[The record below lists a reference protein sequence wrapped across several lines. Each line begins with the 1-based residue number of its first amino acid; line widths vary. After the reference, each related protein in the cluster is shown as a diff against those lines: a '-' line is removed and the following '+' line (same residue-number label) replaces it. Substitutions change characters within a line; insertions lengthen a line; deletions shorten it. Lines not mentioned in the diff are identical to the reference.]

1 MVQLPWK
8 SHSEPVNLVN
18 QASRTNPSIK
28 LFWLIAFMWGAY
40 FLNYCDRQAIF
51 AMFKVLKSDLGMTD
65 QQLGLT
71 GAVFLWI
78 YGLGCPLAG
87 QLADRF
93 SKRLMVVLSLA
104 IWSLTTLATGLAG
117 SAMVLLLLRAVMG
130 ISESLFMPAAIALT
144 ANAAPVEKRSRA
156 VSLLTTAQI
165 AGTVTGAWFGGWMAE
180 LGHWRWAFFILGG
193 IGLAYS
199 VPYFLFLKNVEENTE
214 IQTGKTD
221 SGLSVYALVK
231 VPTFCVLCFAFPVFV
246 FGLWM
251 LYSWMPSFLA
261 DKFNLGP
268 SEAAFNA
275 SIYMQVA
282 TLAGLFLGGIL
293 ADRLFVV
300 TKAARLWLLVV
311 SLACC
316 APCLHLIGSS
326 QSLSATRL
334 SLTGFG
340 LFGGFLMGNIFPSA
354 FEVVS
359 ADKRASA
366 VGILNFF
373 GSMLSGFAP
382 LVVGTWKKSIGIE
395 RMLTA
400 TSLVYLV
407 ASMVLIFT
415 IFKLFPRDWERMHSN
430 PGLNETKQ
438 N

>member
-1 MVQLPWK
+1 M
-8 SHSEPVNLVN
+8 N
-18 QASRTNPSIK
+18 QASRSNPSIK

-180 LGHWRWAFFILGG
+180 LGHWRWAFFVLGG

-199 VPYFLFLKNVEENTE
+199 VPYFLFLKNVEEKTE
-214 IQTGKTD
+214 IQVGKTD
-221 SGLSVYALVK
+221 SELSVYALVK

-261 DKFNLGP
+261 EKFNLGP

-293 ADRLFVV
+293 ADKLFIV

-382 LVVGTWKKSIGIE
+382 LIVGTWKKSIGIE

-407 ASMVLIFT
+407 ACMVVIFT
-415 IFKLFPRDWERMHSN
+415 IFKLFPRDWERLHSN
-430 PGLNETKQ
+430 PDINEIER

>member
-1 MVQLPWK
+1 MGSQM
-8 SHSEPVNLVN
+8 N
-18 QASRTNPSIK
+18 QAVRRDNSKT
-28 LFWLIAFMWGAY
+28 LVWLIAFMWGAY
-40 FLNYCDRQAIF
+40 FLNYCDRQAVF
-51 AMFKVLKSDLGMTD
+51 AMFKPLKSDLGMSE

-71 GAVFLWI
+71 GAVFLWV

-87 QLADRF
+87 QLADRY

-117 SAMVLLLLRAVMG
+117 SAMALLGLRAVMG

-180 LGHWRWAFFILGG
+180 LGQWRWAFFVLGG
-193 IGLAYS
+193 FGLAYS
-199 VPYFLFLKNVEENTE
+199 IPYFLFLKNIEENT
-214 IQTGKTD
+214 QADSGKGD
-221 SGLSVYALVK
+221 SGLAIRALVS
-231 VPTFCVLCFAFPVFV
+231 VPTFCILCFAFPVFV

-261 DKFNLGP
+261 EKFNLGP
-268 SEAAFNA
+268 AEAAFNA
-275 SIYMQVA
+275 TIYMQVA

-293 ADRLFVV
+293 ADRLFSM

-311 SLACC
+311 SLAGC
-316 APCLHLIGSS
+316 APCLHGIATS
-326 QSLSATRL
+326 QSLWAMRL
-334 SLTGFG
+334 SLAGFG
-340 LFGGFLMGNIFPSA
+340 LFGGFLMGNIFPAS

-382 LVVGTWKKSIGIE
+382 LVVGTWKKTIGME
-395 RMLTA
+395 RMLSATA
-400 TSLVYLV
+400 IIYLTASAVLV
-407 ASMVLIFT
+407 FT
-415 IFKLFPRDWERMHSN
+415 IFRLFPRDWERIQRNSN
-430 PGLNETKQ
+430 PIEIQST
-438 N
+438 

>member
-1 MVQLPWK
+1 
-8 SHSEPVNLVN
+8 
-18 QASRTNPSIK
+18 
-28 LFWLIAFMWGAY
+28 
-40 FLNYCDRQAIF
+40 
-51 AMFKVLKSDLGMTD
+51 
-65 QQLGLT
+65 
-71 GAVFLWI
+71 
-78 YGLGCPLAG
+78 
-87 QLADRF
+87 
-93 SKRLMVVLSLA
+93 
-104 IWSLTTLATGLAG
+104 
-117 SAMVLLLLRAVMG
+117 
-130 ISESLFMPAAIALT
+130 
-144 ANAAPVEKRSRA
+144 
-156 VSLLTTAQI
+156 
-165 AGTVTGAWFGGWMAE
+165 MAE
-180 LGHWRWAFFILGG
+180 LGHWRWAFFMLGG

-261 DKFNLGP
+261 EKFNLGP

>member
-1 MVQLPWK
+1 
-8 SHSEPVNLVN
+8 
-18 QASRTNPSIK
+18 
-28 LFWLIAFMWGAY
+28 MWGAY

-180 LGHWRWAFFILGG
+180 RGQWRWAFFVLGG

-199 VPYFLFLKNVEENTE
+199 VPYFLFLKNVEEKTE
-214 IQTGKTD
+214 VQTGKSD
-221 SGLSVYALVK
+221 SGLAVYALVK
-231 VPTFCVLCFAFPVFV
+231 TPTFCVLCFAFPVFV

-261 DKFNLGP
+261 EKFNLGP
-268 SEAAFNA
+268 TEAAFNA
-275 SIYMQVA
+275 SVYMQVA
-282 TLAGLFLGGIL
+282 TMAGLFLGGII
-293 ADRLFVV
+293 ADRLFLV

-316 APCLHLIGSS
+316 APCLHLIGVS
-326 QSLSATRL
+326 QSLNATRL
-334 SLTGFG
+334 SMTGFG

-407 ASMVLIFT
+407 ASIVLIFT
-415 IFKLFPRDWERMHSN
+415 IFKLFPRDLDRLHSN
-430 PGLNETKQ
+430 PELNEIEQ